1 MTNHLLEVHRR
12 NKLVVILFWI
22 CVMLGVVGNLK
33 YQDSLIAI
41 VAVGVPL
48 GIITTVLVWRRIAIT
63 YLMYLYAASL
73 IAVSC
78 VFISAT
84 ENIVNIIIIFLGI
97 GIISLYHDH
106 RPLLLYGVLSAV
118 VLNYFLLTKP
128 SYAGTDPV
136 GINVFLILML
146 IVLITQSR
154 IGNRLTNHMQKNA
167 LESESARKEVEHVL
181 KEVKSSVEIL
191 VNSNASLQHNAATT
205 GQISEEVTTAF
216 QEIANGVESQAT
228 SVLDISQAI
237 QQMND
242 TVTHTREASAEMR
255 HKSHGTAAIT
265 KNGQREM
272 IGLAAK
278 MTEIAATTAKT
289 SEVMQQLSTNNQKI
303 GDIVAMIVE
312 IANQTNLLSLN
323 ASIEAARA
331 GEQGR
336 GFAVVSTEIRKLSQ
350 HAQDA
355 SADIASILGTIQESI
370 EHAVSMVEEGLTAA
384 QSGKHSA
391 DQIEQLFAEIKDNSE
406 QVFTQAEQLEAMNE
420 GIQQSSSHVLNE
432 VTSVASITEQTSAS
446 VEEVLA
452 SVEMQQQRIRD
463 IVASINS
470 LTNLTVKLNELTLN
484 K

>member
-73 IAVSC
+73 LAVSC
-78 VFISAT
+78 VFISVT